1 MELRHDWKALN
12 EVLFP
17 RHMPGG
23 QAAAEQA
30 AANAA
35 ANAPNAAP
43 GMAVLIERGQGTTTG
58 TDSRKT
64 VCDGVLSD
72 GSYYTEAVNGFTMAS
87 DAIPSEAAK
96 YGFDRTLVISKTDL
110 DRHVTDAAV
119 LGANYFRQIQCLRE
133 KILGN
138 RKNPLIISRR
148 HFVMDLFTGWL
159 SRLLPRRFN
168 VLVFIDQRSS
178 LSQRAL
184 ARSSLA
190 ASPTVA
196 SGGGYRAILLSFS
209 EGKLDQFF
217 EPDFASLHHERLT
230 EWLRDGDLV
239 GQYLENRYLLPC
251 YGVFMYRDVW
261 ERMIEVSTTRV
272 ANPWRLFV
280 RYYDDGR
287 AAVYPN
293 KFIAK
298 AILAVQRIMVYFGRL

>member
-17 RHMPGG
+17 QRTPEGR
-23 QAAAEQA
+23 AAAFA
-30 AANAA
+30 AAGT
-35 ANAPNAAP
+35 PNVAR
-43 GMAVLIERGQGTTTG
+43 GMAVLLERGRGATTAA
-58 TDSRKT
+58 DSCKT
-64 VCDGVLSD
+64 VCDGILSD
-72 GSYYTEAVNGFTMAS
+72 GAYYTEAVSGFEIAS
-87 DAIPSEAAK
+87 DAVPAEAAK
-96 YGFDRTLVISKTDL
+96 YGFDRTLVLSKIDL

-119 LGANYFRQIQCLRE
+119 LGANYFRQIQLLRE

-138 RKNPLIISRR
+138 LKNPLIISRR

-184 ARSSLA
+184 AVSPA
-190 ASPTVA
+190 AV

-217 EPDFASLHHERLT
+217 EPDFASLHNERLS

-272 ANPWRLFV
+272 ANPWRLFA

-293 KFIAK
+293 QFIAK
-298 AILAVQRIMVYFGRL
+298 ALLAAQRIMVYFGRL